1 MSVPTSQYRVQKW
14 KNVSQIIHSGT
25 LYYGIYT
32 IYHIIYTAVHYSP
45 HVLHSSTLCAT
56 CLNPTTLR
64 SAHFLGGVVLQEA
77 RGEGSTIS
85 VKLWPEKRIRLGIAR
100 LGSRG
105 ELHFTNPDS
114 LNIECVHMAF
124 SACLNYVHK
133 TCISV
138 KLQKNAG
145 KGGAGSSIS
154 QIKKV

>member
-1 MSVPTSQYRVQKW
+1 MVEYSAPLVSVPMSQYRVQLW
-14 KNVSQIIHSGT
+14 KNVSQIIASSGT
-25 LYYGIYT
+25 LCYGLYT

-45 HVLHSSTLCAT
+45 HVLHSSTVCAT
-56 CLNPTTLR
+56 CLSPSPLR

-77 RGEGSTIS
+77 RGAGSTIS

-133 TCISV
+133 TFKSV
-138 KLQKNAG
+138 KEELR
-145 KGGAGSSIS
+145 
-154 QIKKV
+154 